1 MGRGR
6 ERDGIVIIGFKNLNA
21 PYSLY
26 LTGELEWLPIYLTNE
41 MLKSFRSRLPSS
53 VAFNGKPQ
61 KFFFFL

>member
-41 MLKSFRSRLPSS
+41 MLKSFVVDYPL
-53 VAFNGKPQ
+53 
-61 KFFFFL
+61 L